1 MLIRT
6 NEITHNFQNNDYFVA
21 HFHRLPASAHR
32 LKDCK
37 QLEFER
43 HRHQVVYQFMRIYI
57 SADLEGIN
65 GIVHSSQ
72 TQPGE
77 PGYERGVQLM
87 HKELHAVIDGI
98 RSSGATDIYI
108 ADAHWDARNLRCELL
123 PPGVHLI
130 SGWQRPFSMVSG
142 VSGAIGEKALLG
154 KPFDGAFFVG
164 YHARTGVACGVLS
177 HTYRAQVYLDVRLNG
192 VSVGETGLNA
202 SLAGHFGVP
211 MAFLSGDDAA
221 CSEAKSLLG
230 DRLTTVTVKR
240 AVSRYSAVCL
250 PEDEVLAALKHGAA
264 EAINKR
270 DYWSLYTPGKPV
282 TLTLTF
288 VDPAMADA
296 TELLPDIKRL
306 DDRTVELSQTDYSV
320 LFRLFLACGVLAAN
334 RKDPYF

>member
-1 MLIRT
+1 
-6 NEITHNFQNNDYFVA
+6 
-21 HFHRLPASAHR
+21 
-32 LKDCK
+32 
-37 QLEFER
+37 
-43 HRHQVVYQFMRIYI
+43 MRIYI

-87 HKELHAVIDGI
+87 HKELHAVIEGI
-98 RSSGATDIYI
+98 RSAGSTDIYI

-142 VSGAIGEKALLG
+142 VSGSIGSKALVEQ
-154 KPFDGAFFVG
+154 PFDGAFFVG
-164 YHARTGVACGVLS
+164 YHARAGEACGVLS
-177 HTYRAQVYLDVRLNG
+177 HTYRAKVYLDVRLNG

-202 SLAGHFGVP
+202 ALSGHFGVP
-211 MAFLSGDDAA
+211 VAFLSGDDSA
-221 CSEAKSLLG
+221 CVEAKQLIG
-230 DRLTTVTVKR
+230 ERLTTVAVKR

-250 PEDEVLAALKHGAA
+250 PEDEVLGSLKHGAA
-264 EAINKR
+264 EAMNKR
-270 DYWSLYTPGKPV
+270 DYWALYTPSSPF

-306 DDRTVELSQTDYSV
+306 DDRTVEVCHSDYSV

-334 RKDPYF
+334 RIDPWF